1 MPYRDIHKLK
11 YYWFD
16 TVNKKSHY
24 SQYGR
29 NCTAYYVFR
38 CRKIVRNCKQLS
50 TTAYIYINVIQFN
63 KSDGRR

>member
-1 MPYRDIHKLK
+1 MPYRDIHKLT
-11 YYWFD
+11 YYWLD
-16 TVNKKSHY
+16 TINKTSHY

-29 NCTAYYVFR
+29 NCTAFR

-50 TTAYIYINVIQFN
+50 ANGLIHLICINVIQFN